1 MSVQS
6 GQNRDE
12 LLLRHPGTEDGN
24 QLWEITKRSGT
35 LDLNSPY
42 HYLLMCRHFT
52 ASSVVAE
59 VNGRIA
65 GFVTAYIPPE
75 NSDTL
80 FVWQVAV
87 DKKFRGQGLARKMLA
102 FAFQH
107 APQRPLSYLEATI
120 TPSNSASIN
129 LFTATA
135 QDLDAPFAFNETFF
149 SQKDFGSAAHECEK
163 LFRIGP
169 IGL

>member
-6 GQNRDE
+6 SQSRDE
-12 LLLRHPGTEDGN
+12 VVLRHPGAEDGN
-24 QLWEITKRSGT
+24 QLWEITKRSET

-42 HYLLMCRHFT
+42 HYLLMCRHFA

-75 NSDTL
+75 SSDTL

-87 DKKFRGQGLARKMLA
+87 DRKFRGQGLARKMLA
-102 FAFQH
+102 FAFH
-107 APQRPLSYLEATI
+107 HPQRPLSYLEATI
-120 TPSNSASIN
+120 TPSNTASIC
-129 LFTATA
+129 LFTAAA

-149 SQKDFGSAAHECEK
+149 SQKNFGSAEHECEM